1 VIQRPEGGPGPGA
14 EREPDAAHGAAHDAA
29 LRGEIAEAA
38 RVLARLGLVTAYGHV
53 SARAG
58 KSMLIT
64 PAADLAGVT
73 SSSVI
78 EVPLAAAV
86 LPAGVLPA
94 GVPAEAW
101 AHLALYQAR
110 PDAAAIARAQP
121 GGAFAV
127 AAVVTM
133 MVPLHGQAAW
143 LGESVPV
150 YDDAALL
157 RSADRAERA
166 ASCLPAGEALLLRGN
181 GALTL
186 GATPGLAV
194 ARMWLLAA
202 ACDVYLVAMAAS
214 GANPVTALSAGEIA
228 SWRAAGG
235 ELLPRLWEHLR
246 RRPGSGEPWPGE
258 VQGQGQPGDH
268 RRPPAPR
275 VMPLDLGEE
284 REPHGSGPD
293 REEP

>member
-1 VIQRPEGGPGPGA
+1 MIQRPEYAPGPSA
-14 EREPDAAHGAAHDAA
+14 EREPDAAQGAAHDAA

-58 KSMLIT
+58 ESMLIT

-73 SSSVI
+73 ASSVI
-78 EVPLAAAV
+78 EVPLAA
-86 LPAGVLPA
+86 GSLPA

-101 AHLALYQAR
+101 AHLALYRAR

-157 RSADRAERA
+157 RSTDRAERA

-202 ACDVYLVAMAAS
+202 ACDVYLTALAAS
-214 GANPVTALSAGEIA
+214 GANPVTPLSGEEIT
-228 SWRAAGG
+228 SWRAVGG
-235 ELLPRLWEHLR
+235 ELLPRLWQHLR
-246 RRPGSGEPWPGE
+246 RRFGVGFAGPDPGE
-258 VQGQGQPGDH
+258 VQG
-268 RRPPAPR
+268 
-275 VMPLDLGEE
+275 
-284 REPHGSGPD
+284 
-293 REEP
+293 